1 MTSQHSASPHIE
13 EKVYVPSNNTKHMHW
28 LQIRK
33 YMYQYVVRIQDIQE
47 HFDTSGVQTYII
59 NSARVV
65 FLRDRK
71 SAGPT
76 KVNIGKVWIHL
87 L

>member
-1 MTSQHSASPHIE
+1 MQ
-13 EKVYVPSNNTKHMHW
+13 HMHW

-71 SAGPT
+71 NASPA
-76 KVNIGKVWIHL
+76 KVIIKRMWIDL
-87 L
+87 LATSL